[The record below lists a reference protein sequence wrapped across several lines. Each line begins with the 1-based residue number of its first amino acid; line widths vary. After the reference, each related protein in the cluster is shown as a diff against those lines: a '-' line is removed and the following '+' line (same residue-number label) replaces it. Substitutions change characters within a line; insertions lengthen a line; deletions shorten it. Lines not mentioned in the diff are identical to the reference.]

1 MERSESLGIDHNE
14 LTRGAIIGSAI
25 LHDVKQYRNKTEFE
39 MDKNKHFADIKKSG
53 LLRATKY

>member
-39 MDKNKHFADIKKSG
+39 RIKINILQTSKNLDF
-53 LLRATKY
+53 